1 MNYSFDVLGGIHFG
15 SAILAM
21 ITGMVIIF
29 LKKGTNLHIKIGY
42 TYAISML
49 ILNVT
54 ALMIYDLF
62 GGFGPFHVFAVISL
76 ATLIAGLIPAY
87 LKKPEGKWLEM
98 HYEFMNWSVVGLYAA
113 FWSETFTRFF
123 AFQGFWIVVGVATAV
138 TVFVGAIFIKKK
150 KSKILSRFS
159 HFSKQ
164 ES

>member
-1 MNYSFDVLGGIHFG
+1 MYLEGIHFG
-15 SAILAM
+15 SANLSHDNWN
-21 ITGMVIIF
+21 GYHF
-29 LKKGTNLHIKIGY
+29 SKKGCTNLHIKIGY

-98 HYEFMNWSVVGLYAA
+98 PL
-113 FWSETFTRFF
+113 
-123 AFQGFWIVVGVATAV
+123 
-138 TVFVGAIFIKKK
+138 
-150 KSKILSRFS
+150 
-159 HFSKQ
+159 
-164 ES
+164 